1 LRQSTKDSTK
11 ETKIQR
17 EDYIQMDVVQDKFK
31 FKIPAR
37 GFNLRSLLD
46 FQKSLRSVK
55 SVTYKKISK
64 KEYDKLFY
72 GKPL

>member
-1 LRQSTKDSTK
+1 
-11 ETKIQR
+11 
-17 EDYIQMDVVQDKFK
+17 MDVVQDKFK

-37 GFNLRSLLD
+37 GFNLKSLLD

>member
-1 LRQSTKDSTK
+1 
-11 ETKIQR
+11 
-17 EDYIQMDVVQDKFK
+17 MDVVQNQFK